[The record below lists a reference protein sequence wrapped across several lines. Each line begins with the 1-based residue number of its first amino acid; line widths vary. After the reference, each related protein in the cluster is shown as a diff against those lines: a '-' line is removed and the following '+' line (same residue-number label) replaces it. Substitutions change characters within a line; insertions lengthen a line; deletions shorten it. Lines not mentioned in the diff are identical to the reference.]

1 MAHKGKR
8 YLEATK
14 LVEPGKQYSP
24 EEAVALAKK
33 MATAKFDETIEL
45 HMRINVDPRRSD
57 QQVRGTAI
65 MPAGL
70 GKQVRVLVF
79 AQGEA
84 AKIAE
89 DAGADHVGA
98 DDITKKIEEGWLEF
112 DVALATSDMMPK
124 VSRLGRILGRKGLMP
139 NPKSGTIVQ
148 GQDLPRAIN
157 EARLGRLEFRVDRT
171 SIMHVPIG
179 KASFAEDKLLENLSA
194 LLSAVMENRPA
205 GVKGHFV
212 RTAYLTTTMGPGIAL
227 DLNATL
233 ALAKTAA

>member
-1 MAHKGKR
+1 MAHRGKR

-14 LVEPGKQYSP
+14 VVEPGKQYP
-24 EEAVALAKK
+24 PDEAVALVKK
-33 MATAKFDETIEL
+33 MATAKFDETVEL

-98 DDITKKIEEGWLEF
+98 DDIAKKIEEGWLEF
-112 DVALATSDMMPK
+112 DMALATSDMMPK

-148 GQDLPRAIN
+148 PQDLPQAIK

-179 KASFAEDKLLENLSA
+179 KASFAEAKLLENLSA
-194 LLSAVMENRPA
+194 LLTAVVENKPA
-205 GVKGHFV
+205 GVKGQFV
-212 RTAYLTTTMGPGIAL
+212 RSAYLTTTMAPGIPL

-233 ALAKTAA
+233 ALAKAAA